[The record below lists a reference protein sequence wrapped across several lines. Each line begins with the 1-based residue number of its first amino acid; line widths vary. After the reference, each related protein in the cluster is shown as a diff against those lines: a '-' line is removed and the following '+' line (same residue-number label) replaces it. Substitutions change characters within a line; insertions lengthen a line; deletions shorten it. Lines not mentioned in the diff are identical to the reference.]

1 MDHRELLSGFV
12 RLHILHH
19 AAEGELYGQWMIEEL
34 ARHGYRLSPGTLYPL
49 LHGLEK
55 KGYLASRKKRKGNTV
70 RKYYRATPLGRRAL
84 KLARAK
90 AAELFGE
97 ILSTQRHSKSCRQ

>member
-1 MDHRELLSGFV
+1 MDHRDLLSGFI

-19 AAEGELYGQWMIEEL
+19 AVEGELYGQWMIEEL
-34 ARHGYRLSPGTLYPL
+34 ACHGYRLSPGTLYPL

-55 KGYLASRKKRKGNTV
+55 KGYLASRKKREGKTI
-70 RKYYRATPLGRRAL
+70 RKYYRATPLGRRPM

-90 AAELFGE
+90 APELFAK
-97 ILSTQRHSKSCRQ
+97 LFSPPRPSKT